1 MRLGLTSCAF
11 PPTPKPRPQ
20 PNSTDIPILLEL
32 EGQAGFGPVPTGSD
46 RAGWTLWQKFPGGN
60 YTHV

>member
-1 MRLGLTSCAF
+1 MRLGLMSCAF

-20 PNSTDIPILLEL
+20 PSSTDIPILLEL
-32 EGQAGFGPVPTGSD
+32 GGQAGFGPVPTGSD
-46 RAGWTLWQKFPGGN
+46 CAGWMLWQKFPGGN